1 MLNRI
6 RAALG
11 RMGRPRRHRTA
22 KHGFHDQRAGS
33 RYRSQQDIDAA
44 RGLSYGNPPPISG
57 GF

>member
-1 MLNRI
+1 MLNQI
-6 RAALG
+6 RAAL
-11 RMGRPRRHRTA
+11 RRVWRPRRRRTA
-22 KHGFHDQRAGS
+22 KHGFYDQRAGG